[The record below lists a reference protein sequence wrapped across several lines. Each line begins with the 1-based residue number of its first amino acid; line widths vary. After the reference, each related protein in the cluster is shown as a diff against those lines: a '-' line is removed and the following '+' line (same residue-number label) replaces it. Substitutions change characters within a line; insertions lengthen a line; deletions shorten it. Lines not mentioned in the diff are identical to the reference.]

1 MSWEDA
7 GKLTPEDIANI
18 IVLSKTMTTQKI
30 ADQFK
35 VDRKTVH
42 YHLEQ
47 ANIII
52 WNKRKKIVDKQ
63 KIVDKLP
70 RRETL
75 KRGLNDGKSYK
86 ELLAIENEKR
96 KKMGLYVFK
105 ISSGKRLKGL

>member
-1 MSWEDA
+1 MSWKDA

-42 YHLEQ
+42 YHMEQ

-52 WNKRKKIVDKQ
+52 WNKRKKIVDK
-63 KIVDKLP
+63 LP
-70 RRETL
+70 RKKILT
-75 KRGLNDGKSYK
+75 RGLNTGKSYK
-86 ELLAIENEKR
+86 ELLQIENEKR
-96 KKMGLYVFK
+96 KRRGCGY
-105 ISSGKRLKGL
+105 ISR